1 MNKASDRTV
10 AAQSSASQEW
20 QVQNQEGHERQAR
33 DWRKGMSDTVAYSLL
48 AYTGLHIF
56 ATVKAIQDT
65 GYQSL
70 ALFALV
76 VLVFG
81 IIPLWRRIE
90 QRWASL
96 NDEQAHDPAY
106 SQAYRRDQI
115 MVWLLAIGLPVGL
128 TVLVRGLLAAS

>member
-1 MNKASDRTV
+1 MNKALER
-10 AAQSSASQEW
+10 AADGA
-20 QVQNQEGHERQAR
+20 GRGAR

-56 ATVKAIQDT
+56 ATVKAIQET

-90 QRWASL
+90 QRWSALSDDQAS
-96 NDEQAHDPAY
+96 DMAY
-106 SQAYRRDQI
+106 AAAYRRDQI
-115 MVWLLAIGLPVGL
+115 MVWVMAIGLPVGL
-128 TVLVRGLLAAS
+128 TVAVKMALSAN

>member
-1 MNKASDRTV
+1 MNKALER
-10 AAQSSASQEW
+10 AADSA
-20 QVQNQEGHERQAR
+20 ERGTR

-56 ATVKAIQDT
+56 ATVKAIQET

-76 VLVFG
+76 MLVFG

-90 QRWASL
+90 QRWSALSDDQAS
-96 NDEQAHDPAY
+96 DMAY
-106 SQAYRRDQI
+106 AAAYRRDQI
-115 MVWLLAIGLPVGL
+115 MVWIMAIGFPVGL
-128 TVLVRGLLAAS
+128 TVAVKMVLGAA